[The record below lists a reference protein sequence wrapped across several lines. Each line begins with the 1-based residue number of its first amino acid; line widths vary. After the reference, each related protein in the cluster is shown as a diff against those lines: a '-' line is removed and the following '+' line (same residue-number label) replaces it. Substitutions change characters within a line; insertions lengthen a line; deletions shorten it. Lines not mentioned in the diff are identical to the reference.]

1 MSRLQ
6 LNCFPGFC
14 KSSVKI
20 TKHCFLLIF
29 IKYLF
34 NTYYVQ
40 DTALF
45 SMTVIYQVFAFII
58 KLSIPVGV
66 WEERVT
72 SFISEVKESF
82 LQTPILVPILGEC
95 GSVNV

>member
-6 LNCFPGFC
+6 LNCFPRLLQEFQ
-14 KSSVKI
+14 VKI

-45 SMTVIYQVFAFII
+45 SKTVIYQVFNFII

-66 WEERVT
+66 WEEKVT
-72 SFISEVKESF
+72 FISEVKESF
-82 LQTPILVPILGEC
+82 LQTPILVLFWV
-95 GSVNV
+95 SVAQ